1 MTESVVTEPFNED
14 VPEHV
19 PEHLIRD
26 FNIYIPPGLDE
37 DFHQA
42 WATLLQED
50 DSCPLVWTQANE
62 GHWLP
67 TRSSIIEEI
76 LTDYTRFSSRS
87 IIIPKSHSA
96 DHGLLPTTIDPPEHH
111 FYRKTLNHTMAPASV
126 NAMGDDIRGIVTSLI
141 DGFVEKGECNF
152 TRDFADILPIR
163 VFLSMMDLPE
173 DDIPQTKYWT
183 DQLIRPDGSITF
195 ADALQN
201 LKDYIAPYVDQ
212 RMGKDGTDMLSRMIN
227 TETNGRRL
235 TREEAIKL
243 SIQVFIA
250 GVDTVVNLLGFVF
263 LFMARNPS
271 HRLQIS
277 QGKVTVSNAVEEI
290 LRRFPIVTVA
300 REVTEDMTFH
310 GVQLKAGDMIAAPT
324 PLAGM
329 DNSFT
334 PNAVDVE
341 FDRKQGNSLTFGR
354 GAHTCPGKNLA
365 RVELRIALEEWLK
378 RIPDFEV
385 DKSSPISFSSGIV
398 GVVNELKLR
407 W

>member
-1 MTESVVTEPFNED
+1 MSTESLPD
-14 VPEHV
+14 HV
-19 PEHLIRD
+19 PEYLVRD
-26 FNIYIPPGLDE
+26 FNMYGPPGIDK
-37 DFHQA
+37 DFHEA

-50 DSCPLVWTQANE
+50 DSCPLVWTQENE

-67 TRSSIIEEI
+67 TRTSIIEEI
-76 LTDYTRFSSRS
+76 LTDYSRFSSRS
-87 IIIPKSHSA
+87 IILPKSHSA

-111 FYRKTLNHTMAPASV
+111 FYRKTLNHSMAPAAV

-141 DGFVEKGECNF
+141 DGFVDKGECNF

-183 DQLIRPDGSITF
+183 DQLIRPDGTITF

-201 LKDYIAPYVDQ
+201 LKDYIAPYVDE
-212 RMGKDGTDMLSRMIN
+212 RMGGDGTDMLSRMIN
-227 TETNGRRL
+227 TETSGRRL

-263 LFMARNPS
+263 LFLARS
-271 HRLQIS
+271 IEHRLQITS
-277 QGKVTVSNAVEEI
+277 GETAVSDAVEEI
-290 LRRFPIVTVA
+290 LRRFPLVTVA
-300 REVTEDMTFH
+300 REVTEDMEFH

-329 DNSFT
+329 DNAFT

-341 FDRKQGNSLTFGR
+341 FGRKQGNSLTFGR

-365 RVELRIALEEWLK
+365 RVELRIAIEEWLK
-378 RIPDFEV
+378 RIPDFQV
-385 DKSSPISFSSGIV
+385 DNKSQLSFSSGIV
-398 GVVNELKLR
+398 GVVNELNLR

>member
-1 MTESVVTEPFNED
+1 MSIDSLPS
-14 VPEHV
+14 HV
-19 PEHLIRD
+19 PEHLVRD
-26 FNIYIPPGLDE
+26 FNIYGPPGIDK
-37 DFHQA
+37 DFHEA
-42 WATLLQED
+42 WATLLAEGE
-50 DSCPLVWTQANE
+50 SCPLVWTQENE

-67 TRSSIIEEI
+67 TRSAIIEEV
-76 LTDYTRFSSRS
+76 LTDYSRFSSRS
-87 IIIPKSHSA
+87 IILPKSHSE
-96 DHGLLPTTIDPPEHH
+96 DHGLLPTTIDPPQHH
-111 FYRKTLNHTMAPASV
+111 FYRKTLNHSMAPAVV

-141 DGFVEKGECNF
+141 DGFVDQGECNF
-152 TRDFADILPIR
+152 SRDFADILPIR

-183 DQLIRPDGSITF
+183 DQLIRPDGTITF

-201 LKDYIAPYVDQ
+201 LKDYIAPYVDE
-212 RMGKDGTDMLSRMIN
+212 RMGGDGTDMLSRMIN
-227 TETNGRRL
+227 TETSGRRL

-263 LFMARNPS
+263 LFLARS
-271 HRLQIS
+271 KEHRLQITS
-277 QGKVTVSNAVEEI
+277 GETSVSDAVEEI
-290 LRRFPIVTVA
+290 LRRFPLVTVA
-300 REVTEDMTFH
+300 REVTEDMEFH

-334 PNAVDVE
+334 ANAVDVE
-341 FDRKQGNSLTFGR
+341 FGRKQGNSLTFGR

-365 RVELRIALEEWLK
+365 RVELRVALEEWLK
-378 RIPDFEV
+378 RIPNFEV
-385 DKSSPISFSSGIV
+385 DEISPISFSSGIV

>member
-111 FYRKTLNHTMAPASV
+111 FYRKTLNHIMAPASV

>member
-1 MTESVVTEPFNED
+1 MSTESLPD
-14 VPEHV
+14 HV
-19 PEHLIRD
+19 PEHLVRE
-26 FNIYIPPGLDE
+26 FNMYGPPGIDK
-37 DFHQA
+37 DFHEA

-50 DSCPLVWTQANE
+50 DSCPLVWTQENE

-67 TRSSIIEEI
+67 TRTSIIEEI
-76 LTDYTRFSSRS
+76 LTDYSRFSSRS
-87 IIIPKSHSA
+87 IILPKSHSA

-111 FYRKTLNHTMAPASV
+111 FYRKTLNHSMAPAAV

-141 DGFVEKGECNF
+141 DGFVDRGECNF

-163 VFLSMMDLPE
+163 VFLSMMNLPE
-173 DDIPQTKYWT
+173 DDIPQTKYWA
-183 DQLIRPDGSITF
+183 DQLIRPDGTITF

-201 LKDYIAPYVDQ
+201 LKDYIAPYVDE
-212 RMGKDGTDMLSRMIN
+212 RMGTDGTDMLSRMVNAEI
-227 TETNGRRL
+227 NGRRL
-235 TREEAIKL
+235 TREEAVKL

-263 LFMARNPS
+263 LFLARNEK

-277 QGKVTVSNAVEEI
+277 SGETTVSDAVEEI
-290 LRRFPIVTVA
+290 LRRFPLVTVA
-300 REVTEDMTFH
+300 REVTEDFEFH
-310 GVQLKAGDMIAAPT
+310 GVQLKAGDMVAAPT

-329 DNSFT
+329 DNTFT

-341 FDRKQGNSLTFGR
+341 FGRKQGNSLTFGR

-365 RVELRIALEEWLK
+365 RVELRIAIEEWLK
-378 RIPDFEV
+378 RIPDFDVAENSQV
-385 DKSSPISFSSGIV
+385 SFSSGIV
-398 GVVNELKLR
+398 GVVNELNLR

>member
-1 MTESVVTEPFNED
+1 MSTETL
-14 VPEHV
+14 PEHV
-19 PEHLIRD
+19 PEHLVRD
-26 FNIYIPPGLDE
+26 FNMYAPPGIE
-37 DFHQA
+37 KDFHEA

-50 DSCPLVWTQANE
+50 DSCPLVWTQQNE

-76 LTDYTRFSSRS
+76 LTDYSRFSSRS
-87 IIIPKSHSA
+87 IILPKSHSA

-111 FYRKTLNHTMAPASV
+111 FYRKTLNHSMAPAAI
-126 NAMGDDIRGIVTSLI
+126 NAMGEDIRAIVTSLI
-141 DGFVEKGECNF
+141 DGFADRGECNF
-152 TRDFADILPIR
+152 TQDFADILPIR

-173 DDIPQTKYWT
+173 KDIPQTKYWT
-183 DQLIRPDGSITF
+183 DQLIRPDGTITF
-195 ADALQN
+195 AEALQN

-212 RMGKDGTDMLSRMIN
+212 RMGADGTDMLSRMIN

-263 LFMARNPS
+263 LFLARNKP
-271 HRLQIS
+271 HRQQIITGQIS
-277 QGKVTVSNAVEEI
+277 VSDAVEEI
-290 LRRFPIVTVA
+290 LRRFPLVTVA
-300 REVTEDMTFH
+300 REVTEDMEFH
-310 GVQLKAGDMIAAPT
+310 GVQLKAGDMVAAPT

-329 DNSFT
+329 DNTFT
-334 PNAVDVE
+334 PNAVAVE
-341 FDRKQGNSLTFGR
+341 FGRKQGNSLTFGR

-365 RVELRIALEEWLK
+365 RVELRIAIEEWLR
-378 RIPDFEV
+378 RIPDFDVNEDAEV
-385 DKSSPISFSSGIV
+385 SFSSGIV
-398 GVVNELKLR
+398 GVVNQLNLR

>member
-1 MTESVVTEPFNED
+1 MNNE
-14 VPEHV
+14 VLPGHV
-19 PEHLIRD
+19 PESLVRD
-26 FNIYIPPGLDE
+26 FDIYGPPGIDS
-37 DFHQA
+37 DFHEA

-111 FYRKTLNHTMAPASV
+111 FYRKTLNHSMAPAAV
-126 NAMGDDIRGIVTSLI
+126 NAMSDDIRSIVTSLI
-141 DGFVEKGECNF
+141 DGFVEKGHCNF

-173 DDIPQTKYWT
+173 NDIPQTKYWT

-212 RMGKDGTDMLSRMIN
+212 RMGKEGVDMLSRMIN
-227 TETNGRRL
+227 TDTNGRRL
-235 TREEAIKL
+235 NREEAIKL

-263 LFMARNPS
+263 LFLARS
-271 HRLQIS
+271 EKHRLQIS
-277 QGKVTVSNAVEEI
+277 QGEISVGQAVEEI
-290 LRRFPIVTVA
+290 LRRFPLVTVA
-300 REVTEDMTFH
+300 REVTEDMEFH
-310 GVQLKAGDMIAAPT
+310 GVHLKAGDIVAAPT

-329 DNSFT
+329 DNTFT

-341 FDRKQGNSLTFGR
+341 FGRKHGTSLTFGR

-365 RVELRIALEEWLK
+365 RVELRIAIEEWLK
-378 RIPDFEV
+378 RIPDFHV
-385 DKSSPISFSSGIV
+385 DGDSPVSFSSGIV

-407 W
+407 WS

>member
-1 MTESVVTEPFNED
+1 MNNEVLPD
-14 VPEHV
+14 HV
-19 PEHLIRD
+19 PESLVRD
-26 FNIYIPPGLDE
+26 FDIYGPPGIDS
-37 DFHQA
+37 DFHEA

-111 FYRKTLNHTMAPASV
+111 FYRKTLNHSMAPAAV
-126 NAMGDDIRGIVTSLI
+126 NAMSDDIRSIVTSLI
-141 DGFVEKGECNF
+141 DGFVEKGHCNF

-173 DDIPQTKYWT
+173 NDIPQTKYWT

-212 RMGKDGTDMLSRMIN
+212 RMGKEGVDMLSRMIN
-227 TETNGRRL
+227 TDTNGRRL
-235 TREEAIKL
+235 NREEAIKL

-263 LFMARNPS
+263 LFLARS
-271 HRLQIS
+271 EKHRLQIS
-277 QGKVTVSNAVEEI
+277 QGEISVGQAVEEI
-290 LRRFPIVTVA
+290 LRRFPLVTVA
-300 REVTEDMTFH
+300 REVTEDMEFH
-310 GVQLKAGDMIAAPT
+310 GVHLKAGDIVAAPT

-329 DNSFT
+329 DNTFT

-341 FDRKQGNSLTFGR
+341 FGRKHGTSLTFGR

-365 RVELRIALEEWLK
+365 RVELRIAIEEWLK
-378 RIPDFEV
+378 RIPDFHV
-385 DKSSPISFSSGIV
+385 DGDSPVSFSSGIV
-398 GVVNELKLR
+398 GVVNELNLR
-407 W
+407 WS

>member
-1 MTESVVTEPFNED
+1 MSAESLPD
-14 VPEHV
+14 HV
-19 PEHLIRD
+19 PEHLVRD
-26 FNIYIPPGLDE
+26 FNMYGPPGIDK
-37 DFHQA
+37 DFHEA

-50 DSCPLVWTQANE
+50 DSCPLVWTQENE

-67 TRSSIIEEI
+67 TRTSIIEEI
-76 LTDYTRFSSRS
+76 LTDYSRFSSRS
-87 IIIPKSHSA
+87 IILPKSHSA

-111 FYRKTLNHTMAPASV
+111 FYRKTLNHSMAPAAV

-141 DGFVEKGECNF
+141 DGFVDRGECNF

-163 VFLSMMDLPE
+163 VFLSMMNLPE
-173 DDIPQTKYWT
+173 DDIPQTKYWA
-183 DQLIRPDGSITF
+183 DQLIRPDGTITF

-201 LKDYIAPYVDQ
+201 LKDYIAPYVDE
-212 RMGKDGTDMLSRMIN
+212 RMGTDGTDMLSRMVNAEI
-227 TETNGRRL
+227 NGRRL

-263 LFMARNPS
+263 LFLARNEK

-277 QGKVTVSNAVEEI
+277 SGDITVSDAVEEI
-290 LRRFPIVTVA
+290 LRRFPLVTVA
-300 REVTEDMTFH
+300 REVTEDFEFH
-310 GVQLKAGDMIAAPT
+310 GVQLKAGDMVAAPT

-329 DNSFT
+329 DNTFT

-341 FDRKQGNSLTFGR
+341 FGRKQGNSLTFGR

-365 RVELRIALEEWLK
+365 RVELRIAIEEWLK
-378 RIPDFEV
+378 RIPDFDVAENSQV
-385 DKSSPISFSSGIV
+385 SFSSGIV
-398 GVVNELKLR
+398 GVVNELNLR

>member
-1 MTESVVTEPFNED
+1 MTDLVVPAHI
-14 VPEHV
+14 PKS
-19 PEHLIRD
+19 LIRD
-26 FNIYIPPGLDE
+26 FNIYTPPGLDD

-50 DSCPLVWTQANE
+50 DSCPLVWTAANE

-67 TRSSIIEEI
+67 TRSAIIEEV

-111 FYRKTLNHTMAPASV
+111 FYRKTLNQTMAPTAV

-141 DGFVEKGECNF
+141 DGFAEKGECNF
-152 TRDFADILPIR
+152 TSDFADILPIR

-183 DQLIRPDGSITF
+183 DQLIRPDGSISF

-212 RMGKDGTDMLSRMIN
+212 RMGQDGTDMLSRMIN
-227 TETNGRRL
+227 TETNGRLL

-263 LFMARNPS
+263 LFLARNPS
-271 HRLQIS
+271 HRRQIS
-277 QGKVTVSNAVEEI
+277 QGEVSVSEAVEEI
-290 LRRFPIVTVA
+290 LRRFPLVTVA
-300 REVTEDMTFH
+300 REVTEDMEFH

-365 RVELRIALEEWLK
+365 RVELRIAIEEFLK
-378 RIPDFEV
+378 RIPEFEV
-385 DKSSPISFSSGIV
+385 DESSPISFSSGIV

>member
-1 MTESVVTEPFNED
+1 MSTESLPD
-14 VPEHV
+14 HV
-19 PEHLIRD
+19 PEHLVRD
-26 FNIYIPPGLDE
+26 FNMYGPPGIDK
-37 DFHQA
+37 DFHEA

-50 DSCPLVWTQANE
+50 DSCPLVWTQENE

-67 TRSSIIEEI
+67 TRTSIIEEI
-76 LTDYTRFSSRS
+76 LTDYSRFSSRS
-87 IIIPKSHSA
+87 IILPKSHSA

-111 FYRKTLNHTMAPASV
+111 FYRKTLNHSMAPAAV

-141 DGFVEKGECNF
+141 DGFVDRGECNF

-163 VFLSMMDLPE
+163 VFLSMMNLPE
-173 DDIPQTKYWT
+173 DDIPQTKYWA
-183 DQLIRPDGSITF
+183 DQLIRPDGTITF

-201 LKDYIAPYVDQ
+201 LKDYIAPYVDE
-212 RMGKDGTDMLSRMIN
+212 RMGTDGTDMLSRMVNAEI
-227 TETNGRRL
+227 NGRGL

-263 LFMARNPS
+263 LFLARNEK

-277 QGKVTVSNAVEEI
+277 SGEITVSDAVEEI
-290 LRRFPIVTVA
+290 LRRFPLVTVA
-300 REVTEDMTFH
+300 REVTEDFEFH
-310 GVQLKAGDMIAAPT
+310 GVQLKAGDMVAAPT

-329 DNSFT
+329 DNAFT

-341 FDRKQGNSLTFGR
+341 FGRKQGNSLTFGR

-365 RVELRIALEEWLK
+365 RVELRIAIEEWLK
-378 RIPDFEV
+378 RIPDFDVAENSQV
-385 DKSSPISFSSGIV
+385 SFSSGIV
-398 GVVNELKLR
+398 GVVNELNLR

>member
-1 MTESVVTEPFNED
+1 MNNEVLPD
-14 VPEHV
+14 HV
-19 PEHLIRD
+19 PESLVRD
-26 FNIYIPPGLDE
+26 FNIYGPPGIDS
-37 DFHQA
+37 DFHEA

-50 DSCPLVWTQANE
+50 DSCPLVWTQENE

-87 IIIPKSHSA
+87 IILPKSHSA

-111 FYRKTLNHTMAPASV
+111 FYRKTLNHSMAPAVV

-141 DGFVEKGECNF
+141 DGFVEEGQCNF

-163 VFLSMMDLPE
+163 VFLSMMELPE

-212 RMGKDGTDMLSRMIN
+212 RMGKEGADMLSRMIN

-263 LFMARNPS
+263 LFLARS
-271 HRLQIS
+271 EQHRLQIS
-277 QGKVTVSNAVEEI
+277 QGEISVAQAVEEI
-290 LRRFPIVTVA
+290 LRRFPLVTVA
-300 REVTEDMTFH
+300 REVTEDMEFH
-310 GVQLKAGDMIAAPT
+310 GVQLKAGDMVAAPT

-329 DNSFT
+329 DDTFT
-334 PNAVDVE
+334 SNAVDVE
-341 FDRKQGNSLTFGR
+341 FGRKQGNSLTFGR

-365 RVELRIALEEWLK
+365 RVELRIAIEEWLK
-378 RIPDFEV
+378 RIPDFHV
-385 DKSSPISFSSGIV
+385 DGDSPVSFSSGIV
-398 GVVNELKLR
+398 GVVSELNLR
-407 W
+407 WS

>member
-1 MTESVVTEPFNED
+1 MDMNNEVLPD
-14 VPEHV
+14 HV
-19 PEHLIRD
+19 PESLVRD
-26 FNIYIPPGLDE
+26 FDIYGPPGIDI
-37 DFHQA
+37 DFHEA

-111 FYRKTLNHTMAPASV
+111 FYRKTLNHSMAPAAV
-126 NAMGDDIRGIVTSLI
+126 NAMSDDIRGIVTSLI
-141 DGFVEKGECNF
+141 DGFVEKGHCNF

-173 DDIPQTKYWT
+173 NDIPQTKYWT

-212 RMGKDGTDMLSRMIN
+212 RMGKGGVDMLSRMIN
-227 TETNGRRL
+227 TDTNGRRL
-235 TREEAIKL
+235 NREEAIKL

-263 LFMARNPS
+263 LFLARS
-271 HRLQIS
+271 EKHRLQIS
-277 QGKVTVSNAVEEI
+277 QGEISVAQAVEEI
-290 LRRFPIVTVA
+290 LRRFPLVTVA
-300 REVTEDMTFH
+300 REVTEDMEFH
-310 GVQLKAGDMIAAPT
+310 GVHLKAGDIVAAPT

-329 DNSFT
+329 DNTFT

-341 FDRKQGNSLTFGR
+341 FGRKHGTSLTFGR

-365 RVELRIALEEWLK
+365 RVELRIAIEEWLK
-378 RIPDFEV
+378 RIPDFHV
-385 DKSSPISFSSGIV
+385 DGDSPVSFSSGIV
-398 GVVNELKLR
+398 GVVNELNLR
-407 W
+407 WS

>member
-19 PEHLIRD
+19 PEYLIRD

-271 HRLQIS
+271 HRSQIS

>member
-1 MTESVVTEPFNED
+1 M
-14 VPEHV
+14 
-19 PEHLIRD
+19 
-26 FNIYIPPGLDE
+26 
-37 DFHQA
+37 
-42 WATLLQED
+42 QED

-111 FYRKTLNHTMAPASV
+111 FYRKTLNHSMAPAAV
-126 NAMGDDIRGIVTSLI
+126 NAMSDDIRGIVTSLI
-141 DGFVEKGECNF
+141 DGFVEKGYCNF

-173 DDIPQTKYWT
+173 NDIPQTKYWT

-212 RMGKDGTDMLSRMIN
+212 RMGKEGVDMLSRMIN
-227 TETNGRRL
+227 TDTNGRRL
-235 TREEAIKL
+235 NREEAIKL

-263 LFMARNPS
+263 LFLARS
-271 HRLQIS
+271 EKHRLQIS
-277 QGKVTVSNAVEEI
+277 QGEISVAQAVEEI
-290 LRRFPIVTVA
+290 LRRFPLVTVA
-300 REVTEDMTFH
+300 REVTEDMEFH
-310 GVQLKAGDMIAAPT
+310 GVHLKAGDIVAAPT

-329 DNSFT
+329 DNIFT

-341 FDRKQGNSLTFGR
+341 FGRKQGTSLTFGR

-365 RVELRIALEEWLK
+365 RVELRIAIEEWLK
-378 RIPDFEV
+378 RIPDFHV
-385 DKSSPISFSSGIV
+385 DGDSPVSFSSGIV
-398 GVVNELKLR
+398 GVVNELNLR
-407 W
+407 WS

>member
-1 MTESVVTEPFNED
+1 MTDLVVPAHI
-14 VPEHV
+14 PKS
-19 PEHLIRD
+19 LIRD
-26 FNIYIPPGLDE
+26 FNIYTPPGLDD

-50 DSCPLVWTQANE
+50 DSCPLVWTAANE

-67 TRSSIIEEI
+67 TRSAIIEEV

-111 FYRKTLNHTMAPASV
+111 FYRKTLNQTMAPTAV

-141 DGFVEKGECNF
+141 DGFAEKGECNF
-152 TRDFADILPIR
+152 TSDFADILPIR

-183 DQLIRPDGSITF
+183 DQLIRPDGSISF

-212 RMGKDGTDMLSRMIN
+212 RMGQDGTDMLSRMIN
-227 TETNGRRL
+227 TETNGRLL

-263 LFMARNPS
+263 LFLARNPS
-271 HRLQIS
+271 HRRQIS
-277 QGKVTVSNAVEEI
+277 QGQVSVSEAVEEI
-290 LRRFPIVTVA
+290 LRRFPLVTVA
-300 REVTEDMTFH
+300 REVTEDMEFH

-365 RVELRIALEEWLK
+365 RVELRIAIEEFLK
-378 RIPDFEV
+378 RIPEFEV
-385 DKSSPISFSSGIV
+385 DESSPISFSSGIV